1 MRQSVEEQATMTAG
15 DSGVASVRDDPF
27 AVAVPYAVAVDVMPA
42 AVTGPRPLSRIDLV
56 GRAREGDRIAFER
69 LVDRWIEPAFRTA
82 LAILG
87 SEADA
92 RDATQDALLDA
103 WRNIRQLRDPERF
116 DAWLGRI
123 HLNACRTAG
132 RRRGRASVHEISVS
146 FLPEPDEPA
155 GRRPGIADESEGLD
169 ELERAFER
177 LALPLRTVLVLH
189 HWQRRSVDEIAAVL
203 GIPEGTVKWRLHE
216 ARAALARALEEERR

>member
-1 MRQSVEEQATMTAG
+1 MRQSVEEQATIAAG
-15 DSGVASVRDDPF
+15 DSGVASVRDDPYGIAVPC
-27 AVAVPYAVAVDVMPA
+27 AVAVGAAQA
-42 AVTGPRPLSRIDLV
+42 AVTGPQTLSRIDLV
-56 GRAREGDRIAFER
+56 GRARNGDRVAFER
-69 LVDRWIEPAFRTA
+69 LVERWIEPAFRTA

-87 SEADA
+87 READA

-103 WRNIRQLRDPERF
+103 WRNMRQLRDPERF

-132 RRRGRASVHEISVS
+132 RRRGRATIHEISVS
-146 FLPEPDEPA
+146 FIPEMDEPF
-155 GRRPGIADESEGLD
+155 GRRPGVADESAGLD

-177 LALPLRTVLVLH
+177 LSLPLRTVLVLH

-203 GIPEGTVKWRLHE
+203 AIPEGTVKWRLHE
-216 ARAALARALEEERR
+216 ARAALACALEEERR